1 MLNAGPQVN
10 TISMSGKAVLIT
22 GATSGLGLATALL
35 LAEQGAE
42 VVMVGRVRTRGNFMR
57 AEIAKCAAGSVSLA
71 GLWAMSEALYES
83 LQGVIANRLGKEVS
97 MEEDRNDI
105 HYEDDALDRELN
117 ALVREMEQE
126 EVIRRTVIEMLVML
140 GSDAMLEHD
149 V

>member
-1 MLNAGPQVN
+1 MIP
-10 TISMSGKAVLIT
+10 
-22 GATSGLGLATALL
+22 
-35 LAEQGAE
+35 
-42 VVMVGRVRTRGNFMR
+42 VRGNDRTPSNFMR
-57 AEIAKCAAGSVSLA
+57 AKIAKCAAGSVSLA

-97 MEEDRNDI
+97 MEDRNDI
-105 HYEDDALDRELN
+105 QYEDDALDRELN

>member
-1 MLNAGPQVN
+1 
-10 TISMSGKAVLIT
+10 
-22 GATSGLGLATALL
+22 
-35 LAEQGAE
+35 
-42 VVMVGRVRTRGNFMR
+42 
-57 AEIAKCAAGSVSLA
+57 
-71 GLWAMSEALYES
+71 MSEALYES

-97 MEEDRNDI
+97 MEDRNDI

-117 ALVREMEQE
+117 ALGWEMQQEEQE

>member
-10 TISMSGKAVLIT
+10 TISMSWRAVLIT
-22 GATSGLGLATALL
+22 RATG
-35 LAEQGAE
+35 
-42 VVMVGRVRTRGNFMR
+42 
-57 AEIAKCAAGSVSLA
+57 
-71 GLWAMSEALYES
+71 GLWLAARRVPGYERS
-83 LQGVIANRLGKEVS
+83 VVRVAPGRYRKQTRKESV
-97 MEEDRNDI
+97 MEDRNDI

-117 ALVREMEQE
+117 ALVREMEQQ